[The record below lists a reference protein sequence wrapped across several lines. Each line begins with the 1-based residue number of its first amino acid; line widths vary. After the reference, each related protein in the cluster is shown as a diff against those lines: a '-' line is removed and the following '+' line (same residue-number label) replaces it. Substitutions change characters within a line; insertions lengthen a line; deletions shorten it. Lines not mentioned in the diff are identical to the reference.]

1 MKKTINYLV
10 QLNSTFLILSRI
22 IALNSRRQVVL
33 ITALLINSLI
43 ILNAQNDQSLTPS
56 IPSSPQAEAIK
67 RFGEFG
73 ISYFTGVPEISIP
86 LYEINHRGYSLPFT
100 LKYNPQPLKPGYNYD
115 VFGNGWGLSV
125 NSCISRIIEYIPDEQ
140 KNFKLDT
147 HVLDYVYKNYSG
159 DLMRNNWAHDKFS
172 ATLPDG
178 SSFDFIITYNP
189 STNKIEYIVSS
200 GRSIKI
206 SCNYNTSNIYSFTV
220 IDENG
225 VKYTFDGADTPYNG
239 VDVYLRS
246 FFVSWHL
253 TRIDLPHAPYD
264 PILFSYHH
272 VIESNIGDYLREGT
286 STLRH
291 ENNLP
296 VYKNTTTGY
305 IPYYYRMKLLSS
317 INYGSTNIHFE
328 FTNTAQ
334 VASRNQV
341 SKIKITDGGNIIKE
355 ISLMMSQAGLY
366 YPGSNDNKIS
376 QLNGLQ
382 ITGSQSNIDPEIFSF
397 TYTNSSFNFT
407 GTDHWGFLNSGNVG
421 YDIAWLNLFVEFDPA
436 EHNGLG
442 GMAATQLEKS
452 AEDLSP
458 YYKIRLTKNSTSDNR
473 LPSSPSSHG
482 ILSTIHYPTGGYTR
496 FEFENHRCLTRTDR
510 NGNYI
515 HDISKRRMME
525 TGGFRIR
532 KITNYTS
539 ENSVA
544 DAKCFRYGKL
554 LNVNE
559 YFPDGNPYILQPYTD
574 THTGLGVS
582 FVDPNILTYMS
593 FTHHN
598 IPTSIP
604 FMITG
609 LSPRGLYESFLNPF
623 EEPPTI
629 WKRWECSFS
638 SSNFRRLLNG
648 RPPVVYPEVTVYH
661 GDIDTGYGVD
671 KVIAGKTLYRYN
683 LKYRIDQGTDTVYV
697 ESPEYYGNTLS
708 YVSEKY
714 LYNLLD
720 RKIDYVY
727 TEGGFLMKKLET
739 YSWSHAGDLTYDYV
753 YTNPDRESI
762 NVNSTIHSLF
772 SMKRHY
778 TGRALLIG
786 KSMITYD
793 NTPWNF
799 ETYGSYQYNMRNQIV
814 RKQSSNSLGNE
825 IITTIQYPESSDT
838 SPTVLSMVDKNMI
851 NSILSEEK
859 KCSYPNFIYSSGYK
873 IDYEEF
879 PAGNTSII
887 MPSKLYQLKNNT
899 TDFVLREEVVKYD
912 AFGNPIEV
920 IGKDNVHTV
929 FLRSYHSRYIVAI
942 IKDATFDQVSTAVQN
957 HFGVTID
964 AFSAQSQPD
973 TLKLHSFGN
982 QASLSKALVTTF
994 TYAPLVGMTSKT
1006 DPNGLTTYYGYDHSG
1021 RLESVTD
1028 HSGKTV
1034 EIYDYHYLNQ

>member
-1 MKKTINYLV
+1 
-10 QLNSTFLILSRI
+10 
-22 IALNSRRQVVL
+22 
-33 ITALLINSLI
+33 
-43 ILNAQNDQSLTPS
+43 
-56 IPSSPQAEAIK
+56 
-67 RFGEFG
+67 
-73 ISYFTGVPEISIP
+73 
-86 LYEINHRGYSLPFT
+86 
-100 LKYNPQPLKPGYNYD
+100 
-115 VFGNGWGLSV
+115 
-125 NSCISRIIEYIPDEQ
+125 
-140 KNFKLDT
+140 
-147 HVLDYVYKNYSG
+147 
-159 DLMRNNWAHDKFS
+159 
-172 ATLPDG
+172 
-178 SSFDFIITYNP
+178 
-189 STNKIEYIVSS
+189 
-200 GRSIKI
+200 
-206 SCNYNTSNIYSFTV
+206 
-220 IDENG
+220 
-225 VKYTFDGADTPYNG
+225 
-239 VDVYLRS
+239 
-246 FFVSWHL
+246 
-253 TRIDLPHAPYD
+253 
-264 PILFSYHH
+264 
-272 VIESNIGDYLREGT
+272 
-286 STLRH
+286 
-291 ENNLP
+291 
-296 VYKNTTTGY
+296 
-305 IPYYYRMKLLSS
+305 
-317 INYGSTNIHFE
+317 
-328 FTNTAQ
+328 
-334 VASRNQV
+334 
-341 SKIKITDGGNIIKE
+341 
-355 ISLMMSQAGLY
+355 
-366 YPGSNDNKIS
+366 
-376 QLNGLQ
+376 
-382 ITGSQSNIDPEIFSF
+382 
-397 TYTNSSFNFT
+397 
-407 GTDHWGFLNSGNVG
+407 
-421 YDIAWLNLFVEFDPA
+421 
-436 EHNGLG
+436 
-442 GMAATQLEKS
+442 
-452 AEDLSP
+452 
-458 YYKIRLTKNSTSDNR
+458 
-473 LPSSPSSHG
+473 
-482 ILSTIHYPTGGYTR
+482 
-496 FEFENHRCLTRTDR
+496 
-510 NGNYI
+510 
-515 HDISKRRMME
+515 MME

-799 ETYGSYQYNMRNQIV
+799 ETYESYQYNMRNQIV

-879 PAGNTSII
+879 P
-887 MPSKLYQLKNNT
+887 
-899 TDFVLREEVVKYD
+899 R
-912 AFGNPIEV
+912 
-920 IGKDNVHTV
+920 
-929 FLRSYHSRYIVAI
+929 R
-942 IKDATFDQVSTAVQN
+942 
-957 HFGVTID
+957 
-964 AFSAQSQPD
+964 
-973 TLKLHSFGN
+973 
-982 QASLSKALVTTF
+982 
-994 TYAPLVGMTSKT
+994 
-1006 DPNGLTTYYGYDHSG
+1006 
-1021 RLESVTD
+1021 
-1028 HSGKTV
+1028 
-1034 EIYDYHYLNQ
+1034 